1 MRAMHKLRTAGIKF
15 IAPLLSLFLYGC
27 SSGEGQKRNWEL
39 IDKRSEW
46 KSCALSIDLKSGK
59 LADGTTTEYWRT
71 KGGCLEFKLELGVYD
86 SVDRWFVYSCTELK
100 SGKLFGSSTERMVVT
115 DPPGRPY
122 IGASTKAN
130 ADEIV
135 GITREK
141 AGVSA
146 VPLSL
151 TDYPILYEWQVQ
163 VFEGPSVARTWLKR
177 DDARVVLSGGQV
189 ISSETLKIQKLNLC
203 EKEMTAMLLR
213 PADKF
218 HVIFRVSPQ
227 NWTDSTRATTEPLI
241 YRTRVIITREVLERE
256 LANQVKGPA
265 DGGSPESPST
275 PPAKKPVADVKTNP
289 GAATP

>member
-1 MRAMHKLRTAGIKF
+1 MKVMPKLKVPGVQF
-15 IAPLLSLFLYGC
+15 IAPMLSLCLFGC
-27 SSGEGQKRNWEL
+27 SSGEGQKRDWEL

-71 KGGCLEFKLELGVYD
+71 KSGCLEFKLELGVFD
-86 SVDRWFVYSCTELK
+86 SVDRWFVYSCTESK
-100 SGKLFGSSTERMVVT
+100 WGKLFGSSTERMVVT

-122 IGASTKAN
+122 IGASTKASP
-130 ADEIV
+130 DEIV

-141 AGVSA
+141 AGVAA

-177 DDARVVLSGGQV
+177 DDVRVVLAGSQL
-189 ISSETLKIQKLNLC
+189 ISSETSKSQKLNLC

-227 NWTDSTRATTEPLI
+227 NWTDPTRVTTEPLI

-256 LANQVKGPA
+256 LANQLKGPA
-265 DGGSPESPST
+265 DGSPTEAPST
-275 PPAKKPVADVKTNP
+275 PVGRPVTDVKTKP
-289 GAATP
+289 RAATP